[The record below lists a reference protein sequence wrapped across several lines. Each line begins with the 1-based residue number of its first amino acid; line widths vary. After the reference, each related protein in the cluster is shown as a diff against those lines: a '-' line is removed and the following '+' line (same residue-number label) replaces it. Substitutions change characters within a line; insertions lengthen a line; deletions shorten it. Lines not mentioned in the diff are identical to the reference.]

1 MEANLTNE
9 ETTWI
14 NAGANEEE
22 KATRKLALMNLMEM
36 NGLKFE
42 PGIGKSYIPQKNYFQ
57 LFIDKKLP
65 PTVVDAIQ
73 NALNWDALDRGLGG
87 LAGAG
92 VRRGL
97 TNYVDV
103 NRECTVHK
111 VLTPE
116 ITNILKA
123 YNDFTSTRKDFIPFW
138 TAQSSNVLGLA
149 GAIFN
154 REMHHW
160 NAENI
165 KPQQALMGSLNQQ
178 DTIPETEYRKL
189 FYLSIHPIPLR
200 AMEDLRQAI
209 AAGKG
214 IGINDAVTSR
224 CRAAPASCG
233 DIHACAQAIP
243 DLKGEPFF
251 AKFGVTIKKEIE
263 DISKLNIQIMS
274 DASSYHSFA
283 ANYGKERILVDKVFF
298 KRVMACLCAY
308 IIVNI
313 KGSLAQSAA
322 LRKFRSNNA
331 RTVQKWIAAFE
342 KAAETSVFSLD
353 ELTVD

>member
-1 MEANLTNE
+1 MEANLSNDE
-9 ETTWI
+9 NTWI
-14 NAGANEEE
+14 AGGATDDE
-22 KATRKLALMNLMEM
+22 KATRKLALLNLLEM

-57 LFIDKKLP
+57 LFTAKGLP
-65 PTVVDAIQ
+65 PNVVDAIQ
-73 NALNWDALDRGLGG
+73 TALNWDALDRGVGG

-97 TNYVDV
+97 IHLVDK
-103 NRECTVHK
+103 NRECTSHP

-116 ITNILKA
+116 ITVILKA
-123 YNDFTSTRKDFIPFW
+123 YNEYTATRKDFIPFW
-138 TAQSSNVLGLA
+138 TAQSANVLGLA

-160 NAENI
+160 NSENI

-189 FYLSIHPIPLR
+189 FYLSIHPIPLK
-200 AMEDLRQAI
+200 AMEDLRQTI
-209 AAGKG
+209 AAGKSQ
-214 IGINDAVTSR
+214 GINDAVTSR

-233 DIHACAQAIP
+233 DIHACAQAVP

-251 AKFGVTIKKEIE
+251 SKFGGNLRSEIE
-263 DISKLNIQIMS
+263 AISKLNTEIMNN
-274 DASSYHSFA
+274 ASRYHSFA
-283 ANYGKERILVDKVFF
+283 ANYGVERILVDKVYY

-342 KAAETSVFSLD
+342 KAAETLEFSLD
-353 ELTVD
+353 QLVAD

>member
-9 ETTWI
+9 ELQWI
-14 NAGANEEE
+14 AGGANDED
-22 KATRKLALMNLMEM
+22 KATRKLALLNLLEM

-57 LFIDKKLP
+57 LFTAKGLP
-65 PTVVDAIQ
+65 ASVVDAVQ
-73 NALNWDALDRGLGG
+73 NALNWDALDRGVGG

-97 TNYVDV
+97 LDMVDPK
-103 NRECTVHK
+103 RECTVHPA
-111 VLTPE
+111 LTPE
-116 ITNILKA
+116 ITVILKA
-123 YNDFTSTRKDFIPFW
+123 YNDYTNTRKDFIPFW
-138 TAQSSNVLGLA
+138 AAQSRNVLGLA

-200 AMEDLRQAI
+200 TMEELRQSI
-209 AAGKG
+209 AAGKTQ
-214 IGINDAVTSR
+214 GINDAVTSR
-224 CRAAPASCG
+224 CRSAPASCG

-251 AKFGVTIKKEIE
+251 AKFGGTIRNELESIT
-263 DISKLNIQIMS
+263 KLNSEIMS
-274 DASSYHSFA
+274 NASSYHSFA
-283 ANYGKERILVDKVFF
+283 ANYGKDRILVDKIYL

-342 KAAETSVFSLD
+342 KAAETADFSL
-353 ELTVD
+353 ELLTAD

>member
-1 MEANLTNE
+1 MEANLTAE
-9 ETTWI
+9 ENNWI
-14 NAGANEEE
+14 AGGANDEE

-57 LFIDKKLP
+57 IFTAKNLP

-97 TNYVDV
+97 NEFVDK
-103 NRECTVHK
+103 NRECTEHK
-111 VLTPE
+111 ALTPE
-116 ITNILKA
+116 ITVILKA
-123 YNDFTSTRKDFIPFW
+123 YNEFTATRKDFIPFW
-138 TAQSSNVLGLA
+138 TAQSLNVLGLA

-200 AMEDLRQAI
+200 TMENLRQTI
-209 AAGKG
+209 AAGKSQ
-214 IGINDAVTSR
+214 GINDAVTSR

-251 AKFGVTIKKEIE
+251 AKFGSNIKTEL
-263 DISKLNIQIMS
+263 DTLSKLNSAIMS

-283 ANYGKERILVDKVFF
+283 ANYGKERILVDKVYY

-342 KAAETSVFSLD
+342 KAADTAEFSLD
-353 ELTVD
+353 ELTAE